1 LLRKLPTVKTFYHL
15 DSTRQKVEH
24 KFKNLIHEEL
34 KLGSVVSY
42 VGNKTV
48 PFLIIYRYKEAFA
61 FDFVMDFLRRFE
73 ANSDDYVF
81 DPFSG
86 LGTTMCTSM
95 IYGIPSAGIDK
106 LPIAYFTSK
115 TLPLLLLLKE
125 NELKEIWTSLTPK
138 IQRSAPAE
146 VALDAPLIKIPLF
159 TRTLRG
165 I

>member
-1 LLRKLPTVKTFYHL
+1 M
-15 DSTRQKVEH
+15 
-24 KFKNLIHEEL
+24 
-34 KLGSVVSY
+34 VSY
-42 VGNKTV
+42 VGNKNI
-48 PFLIIYRYKEAFA
+48 PFLRIYRYKEAFA

-73 ANSDDYVF
+73 ADSDDYVF

-95 IYGIPSAGIDK
+95 ICGIPSAGIDK

-138 IQRSAPAE
+138 IQRSEPAE
-146 VALDAPLIKIPLF
+146 VALDIPPDKNLHIHSYF
-159 TRTLRG
+159 DGHLTNNCVAFM
-165 I
+165 